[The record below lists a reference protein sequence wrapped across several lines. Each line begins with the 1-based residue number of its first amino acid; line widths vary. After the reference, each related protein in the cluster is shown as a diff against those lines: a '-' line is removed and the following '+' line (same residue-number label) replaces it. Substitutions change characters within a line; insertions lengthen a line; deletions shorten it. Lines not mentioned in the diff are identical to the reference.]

1 MKVVTGSR
9 SPTWQNQSVRALA
22 QAPSDPK
29 IWVAG
34 TLDGIYRSQDDGVHW
49 SLISPVGSSEI
60 HEVESIAIDP
70 VHPETIYAGTWH
82 LPWKTVDGGRTW
94 QSIKQGLIVDS
105 DVFSIII
112 DPRAP
117 DTVYTSA
124 CSGIYKSTNAGAD
137 FHKIQGIPTT
147 ARRTRVLMQ
156 DPNNSN
162 IVYAGTTEGLYRTVD
177 AGAAWKLM
185 TPSDIIIN
193 DIYVDPK
200 NSQHILMATDRS
212 GVLESDDGSV
222 SFHASNQGFSERQ
235 VSSMVVDPNHP
246 DTIYVGV
253 LNDKRFGGVFTSK
266 DGGDSWAQIN
276 AGLENDDV
284 YALAM
289 SPSGN
294 LLAGTNRGIF
304 RWNSGK
310 WDDVSH
316 RLKATT
322 RKVTHVHGKHRS
334 VSTEIVE
341 VPDGE
346 IETSVYGLAFANGE
360 WYAATTE
367 GIYRSQDG
375 GFVWHSSPA
384 SMPGSSTT
392 FWDVAAQGSTVM
404 ANGTSS
410 LYLSQ
415 DQGATWHS
423 ISLPARWGRVRY
435 VAIDATGRLWLG
447 GRLGVAYSEDQ
458 GQSWQPSKLPINDV
472 SGLRYDAHNQRIMA
486 TSYESD
492 LVFGIDSTG
501 KNWTWWNPGW
511 RTHVVGS
518 SSGHLVAATL
528 LHGILVQPEKQL
540 ASGGF

>member
-1 MKVVTGSR
+1 M
-9 SPTWQNQSVRALA
+9 
-22 QAPSDPK
+22 
-29 IWVAG
+29 
-34 TLDGIYRSQDDGVHW
+34 
-49 SLISPVGSSEI
+49 
-60 HEVESIAIDP
+60 
-70 VHPETIYAGTWH
+70 
-82 LPWKTVDGGRTW
+82 DGGRTW

-246 DTIYVGV
+246 GTIYVGV

-266 DGGDSWAQIN
+266 HAEI
-276 AGLENDDV
+276 AGPKSTPATGRMTMSTLSPCRPPAIFWRELTANFPLE
-284 YALAM
+284 LRQM
-289 SPSGN
+289 GRRQP
-294 LLAGTNRGIF
+294 
-304 RWNSGK
+304 
-310 WDDVSH
+310 

-322 RKVTHVHGKHRS
+322 RKVTHVH
-334 VSTEIVE
+334 
-341 VPDGE
+341 
-346 IETSVYGLAFANGE
+346 ANI
-360 WYAATTE
+360 APFP
-367 GIYRSQDG
+367 RK
-375 GFVWHSSPA
+375 SSKFP
-384 SMPGSSTT
+384 
-392 FWDVAAQGSTVM
+392 
-404 ANGTSS
+404 
-410 LYLSQ
+410 
-415 DQGATWHS
+415 
-423 ISLPARWGRVRY
+423 
-435 VAIDATGRLWLG
+435 
-447 GRLGVAYSEDQ
+447 
-458 GQSWQPSKLPINDV
+458 
-472 SGLRYDAHNQRIMA
+472 
-486 TSYESD
+486 
-492 LVFGIDSTG
+492 
-501 KNWTWWNPGW
+501 
-511 RTHVVGS
+511 
-518 SSGHLVAATL
+518 
-528 LHGILVQPEKQL
+528 
-540 ASGGF
+540 